1 MKRVVGWVE
10 IGFDIIYLI
19 TAFSIGLFLLIT
31 MNDNILRLLSSIM
44 AFVLVGGDFFHLL
57 PRIQTILSK
66 DEARFRRDLGRGKK
80 ITSITMTLFYVLMW
94 HLGLIIKVPSYGKIL
109 TIIAYTLALIRISLC
124 LLPQNKWDDRYPP
137 LKWGILRNIPFFILG
152 IVVAYLFF
160 INSSINLSVSLMWLA
175 ILLSFGFYLPVVLYA
190 NQFPKIGMLMLP
202 KTSVYIW
209 MLWMFL
215 SL

>member
-1 MKRVVGWVE
+1 MKRMFGWVE
-10 IGFDIIYLI
+10 IGFDIIYLVV
-19 TAFSIGLFLLIT
+19 AFSIGLFLLIT

-66 DEARFRRDLGRGKK
+66 DESRFRRALGRGKK

-94 HLGLIIKVPSYGKIL
+94 YLGLMIKAPLYSEIL
-109 TIIAYTLALIRISLC
+109 TIIVYALAFIRIILC

-152 IVVAYLFF
+152 LVVAYLFF
-160 INSSINLSVSLMWLA
+160 INSSINLSVSFMWLA
-175 ILLSFGFYLPVVLYA
+175 ILLSYGFYLPVVLYA
-190 NQFPKIGMLMLP
+190 NQYPKIGMLMLP

>member
-1 MKRVVGWVE
+1 MKRVFGWVE

-44 AFVLVGGDFFHLL
+44 AFILVGGDFFHLL

-66 DEARFRRDLGRGKK
+66 DEARFRRALGKGKK

-94 HLGLIIKVPSYGKIL
+94 HLGLIIKVPSYGEIL
-109 TIIAYTLALIRISLC
+109 TILVYALALIRISLC

-152 IVVAYLFF
+152 LVVAYLFF
-160 INSSINLSVSLMWLA
+160 INASINSSVSLMWLA

-190 NQFPKIGMLMLP
+190 TQYPKIGMLMLP

-209 MLWMFL
+209 ILWMFL